1 MNVRLVAYRKATS
14 GASSTTAYNLDLQ
27 EAPNVSINYKF
38 SDVKNPETRK
48 GSYSQTFKLPFTDNN
63 NQFFQNWYNVNLETL
78 VFSARTKFDAV
89 LYVGTVPQFEGALQ
103 LKSVYK
109 KAEIYEVVLMST
121 SASLFSTIGTQKL
134 KDVFKNDN
142 GSYDE
147 RFNHVFTYTSSTNNT
162 LYNSWGN
169 SLVNTSGTS
178 LYDSD
183 AGVSKIVYPISVTRE
198 KFYYNPEDQDAD
210 GNDIKRYLRLDQST
224 INSINDPDVSFDLSV
239 QMSQF
244 RPAIQLKAMFK
255 LIIAKAGFSYRSD
268 FIDSGYFGKL
278 FMTTGNHLET
288 TTLPTTDTNASPS
301 GFMDVGNSTEW
312 GVLDLP
318 ASGFTGVQDNYVT
331 VPADTITPTTGN
343 TAPQDPDN
351 IWNETYNYFTR
362 TDITMTQVSCRH
374 ILTASNIQANV
385 GDAFN
390 IDILLRPFDTSTNTP
405 GDLTSPYAIQEA
417 TETTTTSN
425 TVPLGF
431 RNWNLNIEDMPV
443 GASAQIVIR
452 VYNYKKV
459 TAGAVLELTVGK
471 EDSVTVGGQTFFNV
485 GNDLY
490 NNIRIDWVGY
500 STDSYGGTIDVPSC
514 IDPDIT
520 QKDFLKDLIE
530 RFNLLIM
537 PDPDDDTNL
546 IIEPYN
552 DYLNKGS
559 LKYWT
564 DKLDT
569 SKEIIVK
576 DTTTLQNK
584 TIHLSDQEDVDLYN
598 KELKERFPDVNVFG
612 HLKITDSTNEFATG
626 EMKNQ
631 SIFSPFINSQVFT
644 SDNTQLGTYLINMSP
659 QYEFSYEEAEP
670 GVFENKIKKT
680 KPKLFYYYGSATT
693 VKDINNETV
702 TYNLHRSYDNSGTL
716 TVTAFEFT
724 TYPFC
729 SPFDLRTVENVST
742 LNTTTRSLYWN
753 STPPLVGNLAVFN
766 YNNDVGSWFNNA
778 LYGKYWKK
786 YLDSLY
792 DPQAR
797 IMECYINLN
806 EVDIFDFKFHDEIF
820 IKDTYWRVLEISNYQ
835 VGVNASTKV
844 TLIKVLDEFIQ
855 CDYVTSTIGLNNTNG
870 QWYLWCPNRN
880 PSCTPDI
887 TSSDLLGYYTDPDCC
902 TNAGGIPMYNWTAQ
916 ASNGL
921 YPCMANAG
929 SLPVRLK
936 SIFSANNI
944 LDVGQLKT
952 LIYNKIGGRNKPLV
966 RGVNNSKYS
975 QSLLPLYGNDIII
988 KYDTKK
994 RNIPQL
1000 QGESHRIVLSG
1011 NTVGN
1016 TRGYAYMQS
1025 DAYSK
1030 PLRMPNNINMIIR
1043 VKGVATVVGGTSATY
1058 TLGTTEGFAYYTAFK
1073 IVNGTATQ
1081 LSTAGGQEEFS
1092 IREGVNPTTC
1102 TLYID
1107 VSNGVLRFGLQD
1119 SQTDT
1124 KRIWQLSADI
1134 DVNVINN
1141 MSLGFDENWAL
1152 YQNGQNIQLQNGD
1165 YLIWN

>member
-63 NQFFQNWYNVNLETL
+63 NEFFQNWYNVNLETL
-78 VFSARTKFDAV
+78 VFSSRTKFDAI
-89 LYVGTVPQFEGALQ
+89 LYVGAVPQFEGALQ

-109 KAEIYEVVLMST
+109 KAQMYEVVLMST

-134 KDVFKNDN
+134 RDAFKNEN
-142 GSYDE
+142 GSYDNQ
-147 RFNHVFTYTSSTNNT
+147 FNHTFTYTNSTNNT

-183 AGVSKIVYPISVTRE
+183 AGVSKVVYPISVTRE
-198 KFYYNPEDQDAD
+198 KFYYNPADQDAD
-210 GNDIKRYLRLDQST
+210 GNDLKRYLRLDQTT
-224 INSINDPDVSFDLSV
+224 INSINDGDVSFDLSV

-244 RPAIQLKAMFK
+244 RPALQLKTMFK
-255 LIIAKAGFSYRSD
+255 MILARAGFSYTSS
-268 FIDSGYFGKL
+268 FIDGSYFGKL

-318 ASGFTGVQDNYVT
+318 ASGFTGVQDNEVI

-343 TAPQDPDN
+343 TSPQDPDN
-351 IWNETYNYFTR
+351 IWNETYSYFTR

-374 ILTASNIQANV
+374 ILTASNIQADV

-390 IDILLRPFDTSTNTP
+390 IDIFLRPFDTSTNTP
-405 GDLTSPYAIQEA
+405 DLDYNYGIQEA
-417 TETTTTSN
+417 TETTTSSN

-431 RNWNLNIEDMPV
+431 RNWNLSLEDMPV

-459 TAGAVLELTVGK
+459 TAGSALELTIGK
-471 EDSVTVGGQTFFNV
+471 ENTVTVSGQTFFNV

-490 NNIRIDWVGY
+490 SNIRIDWVGY
-500 STDSYGGTIDVPSC
+500 STDSFGGTINVPFC

-530 RFNLLIM
+530 RFNLLILT
-537 PDPDDDTNL
+537 DPDDDTNL
-546 IIEPYN
+546 IVEPYN
-552 DYLNKGS
+552 DYLDGGS
-559 LKYWT
+559 LKYWS

-584 TIHLSDQEDVDLYN
+584 TIHLTDQEDVDLYN
-598 KELKERFPDVNVFG
+598 KELKDRFPDVNVFG

-626 EMKNQ
+626 EMKNK
-631 SIFSPFINSQVFT
+631 SIFSPFINSQVFA

-659 QYEFSYEEAEP
+659 QYEFSYEESE

-680 KPKLFYYYGSATT
+680 KPKLFYYSGTATT
-693 VKDINNETV
+693 VKDVNNETV
-702 TYNLHRSYDNSGTL
+702 TYNLHRSYNNSGTL

-724 TYPFC
+724 KYPLC
-729 SPFDLRTVENVST
+729 SPFELTTNNDVST
-742 LNTTTRSLYWN
+742 LSTTTKSLYWN

-766 YNNDVGSWFNNA
+766 YSNDVGSWFNNS
-778 LYGKYWKK
+778 LYGLYWKK

-797 IMECYINLN
+797 IMECYLNLN
-806 EVDIFDFKFHDEIF
+806 EVDIFNFKFNDEIL

-835 VGVNASTKV
+835 VGVKASTKV
-844 TLIKVLDEFIQ
+844 TLIKVLDELVQ
-855 CDYVTSTIGLNNTNG
+855 CDYVTSTIGVNNTSGN
-870 QWYLWCPNRN
+870 WYLWCPDNN
-880 PSCTPDI
+880 PGCTPDI
-887 TSSDLLGYYTDPDCC
+887 TSGDLLGYYANPACC
-902 TNAGGIPMYNWTAQ
+902 EGAGGIPMYNYTSQ

-921 YPCMANAG
+921 YPCLANAS

-966 RGVNNSKYS
+966 RGVNTSKYS
-975 QSLLPLYGNDIII
+975 QSLLPLYGNDIVV
-988 KYDTKK
+988 KYNTKK
-994 RNIPQL
+994 RNIPQI

-1011 NTVGN
+1011 NTTGN
-1016 TRGYAYMQS
+1016 TKGYAYIES
-1025 DAYSK
+1025 DQYGT
-1030 PLRMPNNINMIIR
+1030 PLRLPNNINMIIR
-1043 VKGVATVVGGTSATY
+1043 VKGISTVVGGTSATY
-1058 TLGTTEGFAYYTAFK
+1058 TLGSTEAFAYYTAFK
-1073 IVNGTATQ
+1073 NVSGTTTQ
-1081 LSTAGGQEEFS
+1081 LSTAGGQQEFS
-1092 IREGVNPTTC
+1092 IREGANPTTC

-1107 VSNGVLRFGLQD
+1107 VLNGVLRFGLQD

-1124 KRIWQLSADI
+1124 KRVWQLSADI
-1134 DVNVINN
+1134 DVNIINN
-1141 MSLGFDENWAL
+1141 MTLGHGENWAL
-1152 YQNGQNIQLQNGD
+1152 YQNSRNIQLQNGD